1 MPTHTEDELDY
12 AERMSQNA
20 GAYKD
25 AWEATIEEMKS
36 MAAELEADGWDAT
49 YVGAGHT
56 APESPRVEP
65 EGRFGLTYVIP
76 NNYEE
81 DFTSAFRA
89 GGYTEYE
96 VFRNEVAGTVF
107 QVTVLYD
114 EETNRAILLA
124 GNYELMHANPLIL
137 TSMRQGETYTHVQLL
152 DGTHLGSFR
161 HEQWEPFFPN
171 AEQRIQHVTEEM
183 EKASL
188 GEDEEFDRWAVAQMG
203 GDDPPLQN
211 ARLDDVDPEEVEDQT
226 VEDLEADAADETT
239 EE

>member
-1 MPTHTEDELDY
+1 MPEHTDEELDY

-25 AWEATIEEMKS
+25 AWTATIEEMKS
-36 MAAELEADGWDAT
+36 MAAELEEDGWDAY
-49 YVGAGHT
+49 YVGAGDT

-81 DFTSAFRA
+81 GFVDAFRA
-89 GGYTEYE
+89 GGFGEYE

-114 EETNRAILLA
+114 EPTNQAILIA
-124 GNYELMHANPLIL
+124 GNYDLMHANPSIL
-137 TSMRQGETYTHVQLL
+137 TSMREGETYTHVQLL

-161 HEQWEPFFPN
+161 HEQWGLFFPD

-183 EKASL
+183 EKATL
-188 GEDEEFDRWAVAQMG
+188 GEDEEFDRWAVAQMAG
-203 GDDPPLQN
+203 EEPPMKS
-211 ARLDDVDPEEVEDQT
+211 ARLNDVDPEDIEHPEDT
-226 VEDLEADAADETT
+226 DA
-239 EE
+239 